1 MEGVEEEADQGVGV
15 AGGGAIINFF
25 LCFLHVLFLC
35 YEMLAKTLW
44 LKIMTYIHCNFAIV
58 LLFH

>member
-1 MEGVEEEADQGVGV
+1 MEEEADQGVGV

-35 YEMLAKTLW
+35 YEMLAKTL
-44 LKIMTYIHCNFAIV
+44 
-58 LLFH
+58 